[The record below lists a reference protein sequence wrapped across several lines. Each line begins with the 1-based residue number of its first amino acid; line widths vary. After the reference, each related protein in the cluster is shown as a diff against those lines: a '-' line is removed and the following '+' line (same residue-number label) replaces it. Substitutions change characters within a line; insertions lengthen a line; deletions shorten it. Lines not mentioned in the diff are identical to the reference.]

1 MSRLTV
7 VRINT
12 LLVQKTHTTLLT
24 IRNKTS
30 TNHDLVTRVFPRF
43 RQFAL
48 QFCVIIISIFDD
60 IKCRINM
67 IT

>member
-48 QFCVIIISIFDD
+48 QFCVIIISIFDG
-60 IKCRINM
+60 IKWRVEL
-67 IT
+67 T